1 MSLESFIT
9 KVLNITDSELKA
21 LIYDTDADNKEVMK
35 ADADDILINKYAEKA
50 KSHKDELTKKFDQGY
65 QKAQKEVSEKY
76 KTVLSEKLKFSTD
89 KDDIAEIFDEL
100 AETIQKKS
108 KSTLSD
114 DQVKVHP
121 VFTQREKELNDA
133 IKKMQDDYA
142 KEKDTI
148 IADYKR
154 KENLIKIK
162 EKAEALLLSSGAV
175 LSDDPMRRKN
185 QINVFLNQFEGYD
198 YDLNGDVPLIL
209 KEGQRLEDKIGNP
222 VKFDDFISD
231 KAKELFDFKVQD
243 PKGNAGNNAGGSG
256 NTFIF
261 KDFADFTEKYNNE
274 PDRGKRLEMNNA
286 WEAMQKK

>member
-9 KVLNITDSELKA
+9 KVLNITEPELKA
-21 LIYDTDADNKEVMK
+21 LIYDTDAENKETIK

-50 KSHKDELTKKFDQGY
+50 KTHKDELTKKFDQGY

-76 KTVLSEKLKFSTD
+76 KSTLSEKLKFTTD
-89 KDDIAEIFDEL
+89 KEDIAEIFDEL
-100 AETIQKKS
+100 AENIQKKS
-108 KSTLSD
+108 KSTLTD

-121 VFTQREKELNDA
+121 IFTQREKELNDA
-133 IKKMQDDYA
+133 IKKMETDFTG
-142 KEKDTI
+142 EKDSI

-175 LSDDPMRRKN
+175 LSDDTMRRKN

-198 YDLNGDVPLIL
+198 YDMSSDVPLIL

-222 VKFDDFISD
+222 VKFDDFISN

-243 PKGNAGNNAGGSG
+243 GKGNAGNRDNGSG
-256 NTFIF
+256 STYTFI
-261 KDFADFTEKYNNE
+261 DNADFTDKYNKE
-274 PDRGKRLEMNNA
+274 PDRGKRVEMA
-286 WEAMQKK
+286 VVWEAMQKK